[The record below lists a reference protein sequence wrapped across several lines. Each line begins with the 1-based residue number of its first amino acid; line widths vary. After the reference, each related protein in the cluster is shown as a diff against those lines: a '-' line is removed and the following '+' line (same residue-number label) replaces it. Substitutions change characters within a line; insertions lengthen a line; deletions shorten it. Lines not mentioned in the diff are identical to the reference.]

1 MILKT
6 SERNTLAKNGCGD
19 QYQQA
24 VSQAYRL
31 LAGHDRK
38 VDAYDCIT

>member
-6 SERNTLAKNGCGD
+6 SERNTLAKNSAGGQC
-19 QYQQA
+19 QQA
-24 VSQAYRL
+24 VLQAYKL

-38 VDAYDCIT
+38 VDAYDCII